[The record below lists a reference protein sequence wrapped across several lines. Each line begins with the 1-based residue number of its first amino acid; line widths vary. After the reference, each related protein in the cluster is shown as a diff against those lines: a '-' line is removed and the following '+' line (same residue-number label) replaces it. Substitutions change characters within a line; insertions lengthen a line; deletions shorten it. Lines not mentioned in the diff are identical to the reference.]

1 MRSWPVLP
9 APDRRTRVLTGLID
23 HVGKPE
29 FGQAVLDGMQELLP
43 AASWSVYRA
52 GSAPRLFLSASRGVP
67 DTTRDCWRAYLSGPH
82 RADRTLPK
90 EESTRTVLCHLDA
103 QEAPAEHR
111 AKVYDAHGMAE
122 RISVAQP
129 QPDGDVFAIN
139 FYRHRHQRAFTDASL
154 HGFAGLAPTLLA
166 LVRRHVALACPPVH
180 TAGMGRSS
188 WQAGSGTGDGPEALT
203 CAGADAL
210 MEAHTGDSRA
220 PADDFAQRLRRLCPA
235 LTTRE
240 LAVCLRLLAGMTQDG
255 IASDLGLAPTTVKT
269 YRNRAFARLGI
280 HFRNQLFALM
290 LERPPGGSQR

>member
-1 MRSWPVLP
+1 
-9 APDRRTRVLTGLID
+9 
-23 HVGKPE
+23 
-29 FGQAVLDGMQELLP
+29 
-43 AASWSVYRA
+43 SWSVYRA

-90 EESTRTVLCHLDA
+90 EESARTVLCHLDA

-122 RISVAQP
+122 RISVAQS
-129 QPDGDVFAIN
+129 QADGDVFAIN

-154 HGFAGLAPTLLA
+154 DGFAGLAPALFA
-166 LVRRHVALACPPVH
+166 LVRRHVALADAPAHP
-180 TAGMGRSS
+180 T
-188 WQAGSGTGDGPEALT
+188 GTGRIAWRAGQGGGPEA
-203 CAGADAL
+203 AAADAF
-210 MEAHTGDSRA
+210 MEAPPREARA
-220 PADDFAQRLRRLCPA
+220 PADDFAARLRGLCPA

-290 LERPPGGSQR
+290 LERPPGGRRR